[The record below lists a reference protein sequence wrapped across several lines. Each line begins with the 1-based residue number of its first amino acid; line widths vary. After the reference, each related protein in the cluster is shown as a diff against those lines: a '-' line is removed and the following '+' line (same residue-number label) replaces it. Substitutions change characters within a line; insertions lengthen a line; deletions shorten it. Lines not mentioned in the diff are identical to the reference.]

1 MARFGLVLSDVPS
14 PSRSIRIEV
23 SLLKDL
29 RTAVFVL
36 DELVKSQARLITTLQ
51 HLQIVAS
58 FFRLDF
64 QSSAISLDIKNHVP

>member
-29 RTAVFVL
+29 STVVFVL
-36 DELVKSQARLITTLQ
+36 DELVKSQARLITI
-51 HLQIVAS
+51 LQIVS
-58 FFRLDF
+58 GFFKF
-64 QSSAISLDIKNHVP
+64 EKY

>member
-1 MARFGLVLSDVPS
+1 MVLSDVPS

-36 DELVKSQARLITTLQ
+36 DELVKSQA
-51 HLQIVAS
+51 
-58 FFRLDF
+58 
-64 QSSAISLDIKNHVP
+64 